1 MKAVGRIK
9 AEPRSKSYPLPI
21 SGQSAF
27 LWECSPKAVGNE
39 LASNRTLTS
48 ACMKAQR
55 RRKCFHVV
63 CHIWLE
69 EFVQACHDSVT
80 VDVKQHQDVL
90 LYYVLLPCCCCHGV
104 MVITEGGNKGRL
116 SQVSRT
122 KKYKHQLSN
131 SVYA

>member
-21 SGQSAF
+21 SGQYAF

-55 RRKCFHVV
+55 D
-63 CHIWLE
+63 E
-69 EFVQACHDSVT
+69 ESVF
-80 VDVKQHQDVL
+80 
-90 LYYVLLPCCCCHGV
+90 
-104 MVITEGGNKGRL
+104 ML
-116 SQVSRT
+116 SAISGLKSLFKPAT
-122 KKYKHQLSN
+122 IL
-131 SVYA
+131 